1 MGSPDRNPS
10 RVERPAADYVL
21 AAALALALGAF
32 AVMIV
37 WLVAR

>member
-1 MGSPDRNPS
+1 MGSP
-10 RVERPAADYVL
+10 ERSPTGVKQPVADYVL